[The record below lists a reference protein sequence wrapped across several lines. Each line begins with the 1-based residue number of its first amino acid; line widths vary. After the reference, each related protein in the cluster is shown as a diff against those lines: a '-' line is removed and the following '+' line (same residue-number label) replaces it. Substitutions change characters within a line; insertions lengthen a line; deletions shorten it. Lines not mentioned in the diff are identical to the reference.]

1 MRYVF
6 LDPDGGQRDWL
17 YVVVRAETGIVY
29 QQQYG
34 GTANLLGGVEG
45 YLVPLCGTDWAS
57 GRDGLLELREIFE
70 KAMRGSGRAGGE
82 LSADL
87 LDRVRSAVGV
97 LHYWTSGRTSEW
109 VPSHVPLRIDESRA
123 GELDE
128 AWIPVHTPDGPGV
141 LVWDNSD

>member
-1 MRYVF
+1 MRFVF

-17 YVVVRAETGIVY
+17 YVVVGASTGIVY

-34 GTANLLGGVEG
+34 GTANLVGEVEG
-45 YLVPLCGTDWAS
+45 YLVPIDGVDHVS
-57 GRDGLLELREIFE
+57 GRDGRAELREIFE
-70 KAMRGSGRAGGE
+70 GATRGSGRTGAE
-82 LSADL
+82 LTADR

-97 LHYWTSGRTSEW
+97 IHYWTSGRTREGTTDR
-109 VPSHVPLRIDESRA
+109 VPLRIDESRVD
-123 GELDE
+123 ELDE